1 MYFLLKVD
9 RTDRLTDSSRSEML
23 QDKHASYSLK
33 ALVNVQ
39 TIK

>member
-1 MYFLLKVD
+1 
-9 RTDRLTDSSRSEML
+9 ML

-39 TIK
+39 TIKSYHLLYDSYDLEL